1 MQGDELLHPADLELV
16 RYIRLRKAK
25 ADSRNYI
32 QFEPSWVGDFTN
44 AVNLVLHD
52 TRIRFG
58 MGILQEWQCI
68 SLFALAPAPW
78 GQMETLQL
86 TAFFDGD
93 EPRYHLNIFDPQ
105 MTNRAEYEFFS
116 ISDPKNGL
124 LSVLSDVYG
133 EQIKFHEW
141 HSRRS
146 KLIADLANKDFYI
159 VQWEATPIPKDHP
172 MYKQC
177 TAKFDKL
184 EEAKRIAKERSSSF
198 KDVLLCKFVHKTGDD
213 GITSVDI
220 KVLWDSR
227 FALFKTIDEV
237 TDE

>member
-1 MQGDELLHPADLELV
+1 MQDYDLLHPADLELV

-25 ADSRNYI
+25 NDNRDYI
-32 QFEPSWVGDFTN
+32 KFEPSWVEDFTN
-44 AVNLVLHD
+44 AVNLALHD

-68 SLFALAPAPW
+68 SLFALAPAPF

-93 EPRYHLNIFDPQ
+93 EPSYQLKIFDTQ
-105 MTNRAEYEFFS
+105 VNDRAEYQFFS

-124 LSVLSDVYG
+124 LSVLADVYG

-141 HSRRS
+141 HYQWG
-146 KLIADLANKDFYI
+146 KMVAVLANKDFYM
-159 VQWEATPIPKDHP
+159 VQWEATPILKDHP
-172 MYKQC
+172 LYKQC

-184 EEAKRIAKERSSSF
+184 EEAKRIAKERSSRF
-198 KDVLLCKFVHKTGDD
+198 KDVFLYKLIHKTDD
-213 GITSVDI
+213 EGLTSVDL

-227 FALFKTIDEV
+227 FAEFKTIDEV

>member
-32 QFEPSWVGDFTN
+32 KFEPSWVGDFTN

-68 SLFALAPAPW
+68 SLFALAPTPW

-93 EPRYHLNIFDPQ
+93 EPRYQLKIFEPH
-105 MTNRAEYEFFS
+105 MNNRAEYDFFS

-133 EQIKFHEW
+133 HQIKFHEY
-141 HSRRS
+141 HHQRS

-159 VQWEATPIPKDHP
+159 VQWEATPIPKDNP
-172 MYKQC
+172 LYKQC
-177 TAKFDKL
+177 TAKFDKF
-184 EEAKRIAKERSSSF
+184 EEAKRIAKERSSRF
-198 KDVLLCKFVHKTGDD
+198 KDVLLCKFIHTTRDD

-220 KVLWDSR
+220 KVLWNSL
-227 FALFKTIDEV
+227 FADFKTIDEV

>member
-25 ADSRNYI
+25 SDSRNYI

-44 AVNLVLHD
+44 AVNLALHD

-58 MGILQEWQCI
+58 MGILQEWKCI
-68 SLFALAPAPW
+68 GLFALAPAPW

-86 TAFFDGD
+86 IASFEGD
-93 EPRYHLNIFDPQ
+93 KPSYQLKIFDPH
-105 MTNRAEYEFFS
+105 MNKRAEYQFFS

-124 LSVLSDVYG
+124 LSVLTDVYG
-133 EQIKFHEW
+133 EQIKLHEW
-141 HSRRS
+141 HYQWS
-146 KLIADLANKDFYI
+146 KLLADLANKDFYM

-172 MYKQC
+172 LYKQC
-177 TAKFDKL
+177 TANFDNL
-184 EEAKRIAKERSSSF
+184 EEAKRIAKERSSRF
-198 KDVLLCKFVHKTGDD
+198 KDVFLYKLIHKTNDEGF
-213 GITSVDI
+213 TSLDL

-227 FALFKTIDEV
+227 LAEFKTIDEV
-237 TDE
+237 TDG

>member
-1 MQGDELLHPADLELV
+1 MQDYDLLHPADLELV

-25 ADSRNYI
+25 NDNRDYI
-32 QFEPSWVGDFTN
+32 KFEPSWVEDFTN
-44 AVNLVLHD
+44 AVNLALHD

-68 SLFALAPAPW
+68 SLFALAPAPF

-93 EPRYHLNIFDPQ
+93 EPSYQLKIFDTQ
-105 MTNRAEYEFFS
+105 VNDRAEYQFFS

-124 LSVLSDVYG
+124 LSVLADVYG

-141 HSRRS
+141 HQWG
-146 KLIADLANKDFYI
+146 KMVADLANKDFYM

-172 MYKQC
+172 LYKQC

-184 EEAKRIAKERSSSF
+184 EEAKRIAKERSSRF
-198 KDVLLCKFVHKTGDD
+198 KDVFLYKLIHKTDD
-213 GITSVDI
+213 EGLTSVDL

-227 FALFKTIDEV
+227 FAEFKTIDEV

>member
-1 MQGDELLHPADLELV
+1 MQDDDLLHPADLELV
-16 RYIRLRKAK
+16 RYIRLRKARN
-25 ADSRNYI
+25 DSRSYI
-32 QFEPSWVGDFTN
+32 KFEPSWVEDFTN
-44 AVNLVLHD
+44 AVNLALHD

-68 SLFALAPAPW
+68 SLFALAPAPF

-93 EPRYHLNIFDPQ
+93 EPNYQLKMLGTDV
-105 MTNRAEYEFFS
+105 TNKAEYQFFS
-116 ISDPKNGL
+116 ISDPKTGL
-124 LSVLSDVYG
+124 LSVLADVYG
-133 EQIKFHEW
+133 EQIKFHEL
-141 HSRRS
+141 HYQLS
-146 KLIADLANKDFYI
+146 KMVADLANKDFYM

-172 MYKQC
+172 LYQQC

-184 EEAKRIAKERSSSF
+184 EEAKRIAKERSSRF
-198 KDVLLCKFVHKTGDD
+198 KYVVLYKWIHKTDD
-213 GITSVDI
+213 EGFTSVDV

-227 FALFKTIDEV
+227 FVEFKTIDEV